1 LTALDALIRHLDKL
15 SRNEAIERLHNLYTV
30 VDDKSSRIKILEL
43 LNELRDSSH
52 FEEIENYFISDTD
65 SDVRIEAAKL
75 LAFNYLEQ
83 RGKAIQPLIWV
94 LENEVKPE
102 IKYTALRLLVPLA
115 NRSEY
120 RKLVIHSL
128 KNALKSKY
136 DKMKMEAAES
146 LGFLKERGATDDLIE
161 LLKDSN
167 IQVRISA
174 IQALNNLDEIPQKAI
189 PLLLSNL
196 GLESYDL
203 WEFAYKSLKKNLGKK
218 KLTDVLLKILKA
230 TKLDKRDINTA
241 YLRRGIVKA
250 LGKLGDERLINPL
263 IDVLKDWHY
272 FVVEETIRSL
282 DNIDANWRENYRSL
296 LKRKKINI
304 KI

>member
-65 SDVRIEAAKL
+65 SDVRTEAAKL

-136 DKMKMEAAES
+136 DKMKMEAAEL
-146 LGFLKERGATDDLIE
+146 LGFT
-161 LLKDSN
+161 
-167 IQVRISA
+167 
-174 IQALNNLDEIPQKAI
+174 
-189 PLLLSNL
+189 
-196 GLESYDL
+196 
-203 WEFAYKSLKKNLGKK
+203 F
-218 KLTDVLLKILKA
+218 
-230 TKLDKRDINTA
+230 
-241 YLRRGIVKA
+241 
-250 LGKLGDERLINPL
+250 
-263 IDVLKDWHY
+263 
-272 FVVEETIRSL
+272 
-282 DNIDANWRENYRSL
+282 
-296 LKRKKINI
+296 
-304 KI
+304 